1 MGDVSNHI
9 GNRTKR
15 ESGLPLAQL
24 NAHRL
29 LAGTALKAGFR
40 DNISISERL
49 ERAPLITARD
59 LTRQT
64 LRSGFRSLSNAGAQS
79 KMVLLERRYVALA
92 KRADFQLA
100 PRFRMQGSFAYHT
113 VNKPAW
119 IPPQEIDLDDGIYLP
134 TSFVGRQE
142 PVIAAKAF
150 FGAVEVI
157 LQPLCNKNGWELCTD
172 NSSCVRIVLDT
183 KAHLD
188 LPLYAIP
195 DEDFDDPSVVAKR
208 DGSSFLA
215 EAQEIEISE
224 ARYRRLPT
232 DRIMLAKRD
241 GSWEE
246 SDPRKIEYWFQD
258 AVNEHGQHL
267 RRVSRYLKAW
277 RDYQW
282 PNPAEGMSSICLMAY
297 AVAVFDEF
305 KGQLLEDRD
314 DIALRAV
321 ASRIPDLLGQPIQN
335 PVVDGMCLDDTW
347 TTERRQTYQSRA
359 RELHQCVCSALDG
372 SSPADVIG
380 CLRDVLGDRVPEDAS
395 LCVFE
400 SEEETI
406 LRKPTTVVAAPV
418 VGRSKSG

>member
-1 MGDVSNHI
+1 
-9 GNRTKR
+9 
-15 ESGLPLAQL
+15 LAHL

-29 LAGTALKAGFR
+29 LAGTDIKAGFK

-49 ERAPLITARD
+49 ERVPLIAARD
-59 LTRQT
+59 LVRET
-64 LRSGFRSLSNAGAQS
+64 LRTGFRDLSDAGPQR
-79 KMVLLERRYVALA
+79 KVVMLERRYVELA

-119 IPPQEIDLDDGIYLP
+119 VPPQEIDLDDGIYLP

-142 PVIAAKAF
+142 PVIAARAF
-150 FGAVEVI
+150 FAAVETI
-157 LQPLCNKNGWELCTD
+157 LQPLCNNRGWELCAD
-172 NSSCVRIVLDT
+172 KLSCVRVVLDT

-195 DEDFDDPSVVAKR
+195 DENFNDPSVVAKR
-208 DGSSFLA
+208 DASSMLA

-224 ARYRRLPT
+224 ARYRRLPA

-258 AVNEHGQHL
+258 AVNDHGQHL

-277 RDYQW
+277 RDYEW
-282 PNPAEGMSSICLMAY
+282 PDQSQAMSSICLMAY
-297 AVAVFDEF
+297 AVAVFDDL
-305 KGQLLEDRD
+305 KGQLPEDRD
-314 DIALRAV
+314 DIALRHV
-321 ASRIPDLLGQPIQN
+321 ASRLADLLGQPIQN

-347 TTERRQTYQSRA
+347 GSDRRQLYQARA
-359 RELHQCVCSALDG
+359 RELHQYICTALDG
-372 SSPADVIG
+372 SSPSETIR
-380 CLRDVLGDRVPEDAS
+380 CFRQVLGDRVPEDVS
-395 LCVFE
+395 LCVLE
-400 SEEETI
+400 SQEETI
-406 LRKPTTVVAAPV
+406 LRKPATVVAAPT